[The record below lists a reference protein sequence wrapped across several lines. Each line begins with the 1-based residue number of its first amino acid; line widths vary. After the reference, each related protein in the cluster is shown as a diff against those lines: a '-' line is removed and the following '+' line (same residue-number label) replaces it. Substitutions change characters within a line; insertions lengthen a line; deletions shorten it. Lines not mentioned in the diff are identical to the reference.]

1 MLSSSVVEGG
11 ENKTEAKVSQ
21 YTVVYACIIIA
32 VFFREHVNIAFLC
45 LFCNVSTGI
54 INVRQ
59 CPTSNRP
66 VISCVIVASTPSE
79 GNAVMKALQE
89 ANMSTEVGLVVLD
102 ILALY
107 TQTFKVSPTA

>member
-1 MLSSSVVEGG
+1 MLKLLYCAYSEMYLLSMLDNIPPVTGLSS
-11 ENKTEAKVSQ
+11 
-21 YTVVYACIIIA
+21 
-32 VFFREHVNIAFLC
+32 
-45 LFCNVSTGI
+45 
-54 INVRQ
+54 
-59 CPTSNRP
+59 
-66 VISCVIVASTPSE
+66 CVCVASSPSE

>member
-1 MLSSSVVEGG
+1 M
-11 ENKTEAKVSQ
+11 NVSQ
-21 YTVVYACIIIA
+21 YTVVFAYIIMA
-32 VFFREHVNIAFLC
+32 VFFREHVKIAYLC
-45 LFCNVSTGI
+45 MFCNVSI

-59 CPTSNRP
+59 YPTSNRP